1 MDFIIK
7 SYHKIKNYSLYLYIV
22 QEKSP
27 LNFYEEFKNK
37 KFSINF
43 LEN

>member
-1 MDFIIK
+1 M
-7 SYHKIKNYSLYLYIV
+7 H
-22 QEKSP
+22 EKSP
-27 LNFYEEFKNK
+27 LNFYEKFKNK